1 MATLTIR
8 NLDDSTKAQ
17 LRLQAARHGR
27 SMEEEARA
35 ILRQAVAG
43 APPQP
48 AMAGVGHRIQARLAR
63 LGGVELELPDRA
75 GLPQPP
81 DFSELAR

>member
-1 MATLTIR
+1 
-8 NLDDSTKAQ
+8 
-17 LRLQAARHGR
+17 
-27 SMEEEARA
+27 
-35 ILRQAVAG
+35 
-43 APPQP
+43 
-48 AMAGVGHRIQARLAR
+48 MAGVGHRIQARLAR

>member
-1 MATLTIR
+1 LNAASVEGNECIAIKRTPIATLTIR

-17 LRLQAARHGR
+17 LRLQAAASRPISPGW
-27 SMEEEARA
+27 
-35 ILRQAVAG
+35 
-43 APPQP
+43 
-48 AMAGVGHRIQARLAR
+48 
-63 LGGVELELPDRA
+63 GGVELKLPDRA

>member
-48 AMAGVGHRIQARLAR
+48 AMAGVGHRIQAHFAQ
-63 LGGVELELPDRA
+63 LGWVELDLPVRTDLA
-75 GLPQPP
+75 DAP
-81 DFSELAR
+81 DFAEADR